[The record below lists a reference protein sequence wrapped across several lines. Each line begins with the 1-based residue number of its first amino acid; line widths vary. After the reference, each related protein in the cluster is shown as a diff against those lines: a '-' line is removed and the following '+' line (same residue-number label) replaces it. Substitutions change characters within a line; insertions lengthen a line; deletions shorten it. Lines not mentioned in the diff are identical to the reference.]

1 MDCPCGWQIGR
12 RRTRG
17 SGAKGDRENIFLET
31 DRQKRAAFLASAIVP
46 ILKNRI
52 ILITEW
58 GSNYFEYGVGFLL
71 DKEILL
77 SSAMA
82 ATTAPQFPRPASLY
96 VGDIDHEVTDAQL
109 AELFI
114 PLGAVTSVKVC
125 RDIMTQRSLGY
136 GYVNF
141 RDPTHGELIFFF
153 SFIFLSFLL
162 N

>member
-1 MDCPCGWQIGR
+1 MTER
-12 RRTRG
+12 
-17 SGAKGDRENIFLET
+17 IFFGN
-31 DRQKRAAFLASAIVP
+31 RQTKEAAFLASAIVT

-52 ILITEW
+52 IFITEW

-82 ATTAPQFPRPASLY
+82 ATTAPQFPRLASLY
-96 VGDIDHEVTDAQL
+96 VGDLDHEVTDAQL

-114 PLGAVTSVKVC
+114 PLGTVTSVRVC
-125 RDIMTQRSLGY
+125 RDIVTQRSLGY

-141 RDPTHGELIFFF
+141 RDPTHGELMLFFP
-153 SFIFLSFLL
+153 FIFLSFLL